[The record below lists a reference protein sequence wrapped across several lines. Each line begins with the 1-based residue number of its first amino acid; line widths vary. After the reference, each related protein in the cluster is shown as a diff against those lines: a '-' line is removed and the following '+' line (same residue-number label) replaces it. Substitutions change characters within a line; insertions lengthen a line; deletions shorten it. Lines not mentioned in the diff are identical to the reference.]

1 MYGPFHP
8 RRVASGLCPCFALV
22 EYFGGKQITNY
33 RYWIFRGGPH
43 DPPMGQ
49 ALPTPH
55 TSQIP
60 IAYCLTPLS
69 R

>member
-1 MYGPFHP
+1 
-8 RRVASGLCPCFALV
+8 VSGVREVPPCFALV
-22 EYFGGKQITNY
+22 KHFGGKQIINY

-49 ALPTPH
+49 ALVS
-55 TSQIP
+55 SQ
-60 IAYCLTPLS
+60 